1 MDTAKQTACDINAIL
16 NANITIFGVNISE
29 LLASQRDR
37 IATLNERIT
46 KITEVNHSLAKRI
59 SDAAQKVPEEKPDEE
74 DGDTNV
80 DIDVN
85 ITVKGPLSDD
95 DRRYLALVV
104 NALNDK

>member
-1 MDTAKQTACDINAIL
+1 MNNEKQTACDINAIL

-29 LLASQRDR
+29 LLASQRER
-37 IATLNERIT
+37 IA
-46 KITEVNHSLAKRI
+46 KITEVNHSLAKRVT
-59 SDAAQKVPEEKPDEE
+59 DAAQKVPEPAEEE

-95 DRRYLALVV
+95 DRRYLALVI

>member
-16 NANITIFGVNISE
+16 NANITIYGVNISE
-29 LLASQRDR
+29 LLVSQREH
-37 IATLNERIT
+37 IATLNKRIAN
-46 KITEVNHSLAKRI
+46 ITEVNHSLAKRVT
-59 SDAAQKVPEEKPDEE
+59 DAAQKVPEPAEEE

-95 DRRYLALVV
+95 DRRYLALVI

>member
-1 MDTAKQTACDINAIL
+1 MNTEKQTACDISALL

-59 SDAAQKVPEEKPDEE
+59 SDAAQKVPEEKPDE